1 MASVRLFLNTSFLT
15 SVKIESEF
23 LGSIVRSLEQEARGF
38 AVLS

>member
-15 SVKIESEF
+15 SAKIEREF
-23 LGSIVRSLEQEARGF
+23 LGSIVRFGEQKARGF